1 MKLVMTMMVRDEADL
16 ITSTLEHHLA
26 QGVDQIIV
34 TDNGSTDGTAEI
46 LQGFADRGL
55 IDLRHD
61 PVHRKQQSE
70 VVTGMAR
77 DAARRYGADWVVNA
91 DADEFWLPVD
101 RALTLRDV
109 FEQLDPAL
117 ESFTVDVIDMI
128 GAPAREGSGL
138 QRLVYRD
145 QRPQD
150 AMNRVG
156 VFAHAT
162 PDAVHIGDPDIV
174 VHQGNHFVSL
184 ASLGAPPEA
193 LRLEVLHFPWRSW
206 AQFSHKVTIA
216 GRAYDANPELTPS
229 ANHHGMRDYGRL
241 QSGLLLPS
249 YIARHPTPEELERGL
264 ASGDFVEERAIAD
277 AIESSVAD
285 VPFTEEELESARRT
299 AAALHVADYRAMT
312 AERRLVELEHEL
324 RAAQER
330 ADVLAD
336 EVDQARR
343 DAEAGRELARVERRR
358 SDDLDAQLVALRN
371 RHVVRFADGVARA
384 VRRIRS
390 R

>member
-1 MKLVMTMMVRDEADL
+1 MKLVMTMMVRDEAD
-16 ITSTLEHHLA
+16 IIAPTLEHHLA
-26 QGVDQIIV
+26 QGVDRIIV
-34 TDNGSTDGTAEI
+34 TDNGSTDGTGEI
-46 LQGFADRGL
+46 LERFAERGS

-77 DAARRYGADWVVNA
+77 DAARLYGADWVVNA

-109 FEQLDPAL
+109 FEQLDPAIQA
-117 ESFTVDVIDMI
+117 FTVDVVDMI
-128 GAPAREGSGL
+128 GAPAQDGTGL

-145 QRPQD
+145 LRSQD

-162 PDAVHIGDPDIV
+162 PDAVHVGDPEIV

-184 ASLGAPPEA
+184 ASRGAPPEP
-193 LRLEVLHFPWRSW
+193 LRLEVLHVPWRSW
-206 AQFSHKVTIA
+206 AQFSHKVAIA

-241 QSGLLLPS
+241 KSGLLLPS
-249 YIARHPTPEELERGL
+249 YIARHPTPDELERGL
-264 ASGDFVEERAIAD
+264 ASGDFAEERVIAD
-277 AIESSVAD
+277 TIDSPVSDIAFSPD
-285 VPFTEEELESARRT
+285 ELESARLT
-299 AAALHVADYRAMT
+299 AAALHAADYRAMKADREVIELKAALRAEHDRAAAIELEAEHVRLELDT
-312 AERRLVELEHEL
+312 VRQQAHAERLRGDVLDGQLTAMRNRRVVRLV
-324 RAAQER
+324 
-330 ADVLAD
+330 
-336 EVDQARR
+336 
-343 DAEAGRELARVERRR
+343 
-358 SDDLDAQLVALRN
+358 
-371 RHVVRFADGVARA
+371 DGVSRT
-384 VRRIRS
+384 VRRIGS